1 MLSSAFSHH
10 HVALSLLP
18 LCRCTAMRL
27 PFPEHVQHYLTVL
40 ESSSQEGSI
49 HRNTCEGIMHDYIQL
64 HEIMIIYNDTLSESN
79 IAPENQ
85 GLEDAFPFGVA

>member
-1 MLSSAFSHH
+1 M
-10 HVALSLLP
+10 
-18 LCRCTAMRL
+18 
-27 PFPEHVQHYLTVL
+27 L

-79 IAPENQ
+79 ISPENQ